1 MMTRTS
7 SQDKARKASVIRA
20 ISDRGMFSFFLKVI
34 YFSLSDLCLGV
45 PRKWR
50 HSMDSC
56 VALGIVMVKTRST
69 RDNLKLDKGKYLPKG

>member
-7 SQDKARKASVIRA
+7 SQDKARKASVIGQPL
-20 ISDRGMFSFFLKVI
+20 IEDVFLLSKVI

-50 HSMDSC
+50 HSVDSC
-56 VALGIVMVKTRST
+56 FALGIVMVKTRST